1 MHEYINDLTYDT
13 KKAQKFFAKKL
24 AYLISPNEL
33 SQKISEKDEK
43 IILIDVRDEA
53 SYDDEHIPSAINVP
67 YERLEKYMSNLSKN
81 QIHILYSYNQDC
93 LLSAKAALRLTL
105 NEYPS
110 KILMGG
116 FNIWKSFGY
125 DIEES

>member
-1 MHEYINDLTYDT
+1 MHEYINELTFDT

-33 SQKISEKDEK
+33 LNKIEEYDEK
-43 IILIDVRDEA
+43 MILIDVRDES
-53 SYDDEHIPSAINVP
+53 SYNDEHIPSAINVP
-67 YERLEKYMSNLSKN
+67 YERLEKYMSNLSKDK
-81 QIHILYSYNQDC
+81 IHVLYSYNQDC
-93 LLSAKAALRLTL
+93 LLSVKAALKLTK

-116 FNIWKSFGY
+116 FNIWKSFGF
-125 DIEES
+125 EVE

>member
-1 MHEYINDLTYDT
+1 MHEYINELTFDT

-33 SQKISEKDEK
+33 SNKIEEYDEK
-43 IILIDVRDEA
+43 MVLIDVRDES
-53 SYDDEHIPSAINVP
+53 SYNDEHIPSAINVP
-67 YERLEKYMSNLSKN
+67 YERLEKYMSNLSKDK
-81 QIHILYSYNQDC
+81 IHVLYSYNQDC
-93 LLSAKAALRLTL
+93 LLSVKAALKLTR

-116 FNIWKSFGY
+116 INIWKSFGF
-125 DIEES
+125 DVE